1 MSRLQDLIALAHE
14 PSPERR
20 HSLLRA
26 VTDLFFQEDDQ
37 PPGQV
42 AMFDQLMV
50 QLTADMEQAVRAE
63 LSIRLAGSK
72 TPPPTIM
79 RRLAGDE
86 IAVAAP
92 MLSASAALTDDDLL
106 EVARTRGQDHLRAIA
121 GRPTVSTAVSDV
133 IVERSDD
140 ATLAVL
146 LRNDGA
152 ALSRDAHEA
161 AVGRASQNPQL
172 QEAVVSRKSLP
183 IDLLND
189 MYFTVEAR
197 LRQQIL
203 QRNATI
209 DPDELDA
216 ALKAGRQRVA
226 VRDGALPS
234 DYAASERAVRM
245 LKATGEFEPPA
256 LAGMLRAKQTTR
268 FLICLAEMADI
279 DFHTARRIIE
289 KAELDMLA
297 VICKAADFDRALFLT
312 LVMLIVDTSP
322 NAMGKAGK
330 YGDLYTALPADTARR
345 TVQFWKTRR
354 QGGKVAA
361 A

>member
-20 HSLLRA
+20 GALLRA
-26 VTDLFFQEDDQ
+26 VTDLFFEDDDQ

-42 AMFDQLMV
+42 AMFDHLMV

-63 LSIRLAGSK
+63 LSIRLAGSRM
-72 TPPPTIM
+72 PPPPSIA
-79 RRLAGDE
+79 RHLAGDE

-92 MLSASAALTDDDLL
+92 MLASSTALSDEDLL

-121 GRPTVSTAVSDV
+121 GRTTVPSAVSDV

-146 LRNDGA
+146 LRNGGA

-161 AVGRASQNPQL
+161 AVDRAAQNPQL
-172 QEAVVSRKSLP
+172 HEAVVSRTTLP

-203 QRNATI
+203 QRNASI

-234 DYAASERAVRM
+234 DYAGSERAVRM
-245 LKATGEFEPPA
+245 LKATGGFEPPA

-279 DFHTARRIIE
+279 DFHTASRIIE

-297 VICKAADFDRALFLT
+297 VVCRAADFDRALFLT

-361 A
+361 